1 MKPSNRPR
9 VKICCIGSIE
19 EAALALEL
27 GASAVG
33 LVSHMPS
40 GPGVIAEEL
49 IAKIAATVPPSV
61 GTFLLTSKQDVGAII
76 EQQRFCRTNCI
87 QICDRMDSAEHRE
100 LRRALPGISLIQVV
114 HVVGLDSIDEAIAA
128 SEGVDAI
135 LLDSGN
141 QTLAIRELGGTGR
154 VHDWAIS
161 REIRERIPIPMFL
174 AGGLNSGNVGRAIG
188 EVRPFGLDLC
198 SGVRT
203 NGQLDRE
210 KLAAFFD
217 EVEAAC
223 ATMV

>member
-9 VKICCIGSIE
+9 IKICCIGSIE

-40 GPGVIAEEL
+40 GPGVISEEL

-61 GTFLLTSKQDVGAII
+61 GTFLLTSEQEVRAIVK
-76 EQQRFCRTNCI
+76 QQRFCRTNCI
-87 QICDRMDSAEHRE
+87 QICDRLTSAEHRE
-100 LRRALPGISLIQVV
+100 LRNALPGISLIQVV
-114 HVVGLDSIDEAIAA
+114 HVVGSESVDEAVAV

-141 QTLAIRELGGTGR
+141 QTLPIPELGGTGR
-154 VHDWAIS
+154 VHDWTVS

-174 AGGLNSGNVGRAIG
+174 AGGLNAGNVKRAIR
-188 EVRPFGLDLC
+188 EVGPFGLDLC

-203 NGQLDRE
+203 NSKLDRG
-210 KLAAFFD
+210 KLQAFFD
-217 EVEAAC
+217 EVDAAC
-223 ATMV
+223 ALTA

>member
-1 MKPSNRPR
+1 MKPSNKPR

-19 EAALALEL
+19 EAALAVEL

-61 GTFLLTSKQDVGAII
+61 GTFLLTSEQEVGAII
-76 EQQRFCRTNCI
+76 KQHSFCRTNCI
-87 QICDRMDSAEHRE
+87 QICDRLTSAEHRE
-100 LRRALPGISLIQVV
+100 LRKALPGISLIQVV
-114 HVVGLDSIDEAIAA
+114 HVVGLESVDEAVAA

-141 QTLAIRELGGTGR
+141 QTLTIRELGGTGR
-154 VHDWAIS
+154 VHDWTVS
-161 REIRERIPIPMFL
+161 REIRERISIPMFL
-174 AGGLNSGNVGRAIG
+174 AGGLNAGNVKRAIR
-188 EVRPFGLDLC
+188 EVGAFGLDLC

-203 NGQLDRE
+203 NGKLDRG
-210 KLAAFFD
+210 KLQAFFD
-217 EVEAAC
+217 EVDAAC
-223 ATMV
+223 ASTA